1 MSVESTENPHRG
13 NRMPF
18 ALCLNGMP
26 VARVPFDN
34 AIGAVATVLIQ
45 IRRIVGQEASDFTV
59 ELCRLDS
66 DAMQALPQ
74 AADKI
79 PMGVIA
85 DWVAQFRV
93 EDVNR

>member
-1 MSVESTENPHRG
+1 
-13 NRMPF
+13 MPF

>member
-1 MSVESTENPHRG
+1 MSVESTQKSRPS
-13 NRMPF
+13 NRLPF

-34 AIGAVATVLIQ
+34 AIGAVATVLTQ
-45 IRRIVGQEASDFTV
+45 IRRIVGDEASNFTI

-74 AADKI
+74 TADRI

-85 DWVAQFRV
+85 NLVAQFRV
-93 EDVNR
+93 EDVKR